1 MTHLDFFLMEF
12 GVSLD
17 LGFTVDLLY
26 QNLMASL
33 IQRFE
38 LTDNQSALYKERLSA
53 HHFSN
58 LSR

>member
-1 MTHLDFFLMEF
+1 MTHLDFFRMEF
-12 GVSLD
+12 EVSLD

-53 HHFSN
+53 YHFSN

>member
-1 MTHLDFFLMEF
+1 MEF

-53 HHFSN
+53 YHFSN